1 MNPFMQ
7 QLQNLGP
14 ARLAAMAGV
23 AVGLIAFIIFFA
35 TRFSSS
41 PMELLY
47 GNLSGTDSREI
58 TRQLELSG
66 IKFQVADDGAEI
78 MVPADEVTAIRLQ
91 MAEQALPSGGSIG
104 YELFDN
110 MDALGATNFMQ
121 NVNLVRALE
130 GELSR
135 TIRSIEGVQ
144 SARVHLVMPQREM
157 FTRETQEPTAS
168 VYVKMSAG
176 RLAANQVSA
185 VQHIIAA
192 AVPKL
197 RPSNISIVDERG
209 TLLSRNFSD
218 DDEMVAV
225 QQEEA
230 KIKLENRLS
239 GAIIEM
245 VESSL
250 GPGRVRA
257 EVRAEMDFDRV
268 VTEEEIYDP
277 DGQVPRSTVTVDE
290 NLETL
295 DTDPDNV
302 TVGQN
307 LPDAQFQNEGGP
319 RSSSSEQRTEETVNF
334 EISKRVVNQIRES
347 GIIRRLSVAV
357 LVDGNYVEDENGE
370 RVYQALPAETMEK
383 LESLVRSAI
392 GADAAR
398 GDQIEVIN
406 MPFTSFDDLAGDIE
420 PFDLFGFSKEEVMRM
435 AEGLGVAI
443 VAVLVILLVVR
454 PLVTR
459 AFESMPA
466 EDALLSSD
474 GGLAQITG
482 PGGMPMPIPSEDEDD
497 DLDELIDIDKV
508 EGRVKAS
515 SLRKINDIVDAHP
528 EEAISIFRTWLYQ
541 EP

>member
-7 QLQNLGP
+7 QLKNLGP
-14 ARLAAMAGV
+14 ARLAAMTGV
-23 AVGLIAFIIFFA
+23 SVGLIAFIIFFA

-47 GNLSGTDSREI
+47 GNLTQVDSREI
-58 TRQLELSG
+58 VRQLELSG
-66 IKFQVADDGAEI
+66 VNFQMSQDGADI
-78 MVPADEVTAIRLQ
+78 LVPADEVTRVRLQ
-91 MAEQALPSGGSIG
+91 MAELALPSGGSVG
-104 YELFDN
+104 YELFDE
-110 MDALGATNFMQ
+110 MDSLGATNFMQ

-135 TIRSIEGVQ
+135 TVRSIDGVQ
-144 SARVHLVMPQREM
+144 SARVHLVMAQREM

-168 VYVKMSAG
+168 VYVKMSSG
-176 RLAANQVSA
+176 RLDANQVQA

-197 RPSNISIVDERG
+197 KPNNISIVDERG
-209 TLLSRNFSD
+209 TLLSRTFSD
-218 DDEMVAV
+218 DDDMIAV
-225 QQEEA
+225 QQDEA
-230 KIKLENRLS
+230 RVNLENRLS
-239 GAIIEM
+239 SAIIEM
-245 VESSL
+245 VESSF
-250 GPGRVRA
+250 GPGKVRA

-290 NLETL
+290 NLESL
-295 DTDPDNV
+295 ETDPDNV

-307 LPDAQFQNEGGP
+307 LPDAQFQDQGGP
-319 RSSSSEQRTEETVNF
+319 RSSTSEQRTEETVNF

-357 LVDGNYVEDENGE
+357 LVDGNYVNDEAGE
-370 RVYQALPAETMEK
+370 RAYQALSQDTMDK

-392 GADAAR
+392 GYDTER
-398 GDQIEVIN
+398 GDQVEVIN
-406 MPFTSFDDLAGDIE
+406 MPFTSFDDIAGDLE
-420 PFDLFGFSKEEVMRM
+420 VFDLFGFSKEEVMRM
-435 AEGLGVAI
+435 AEGLGVAV

-454 PLVTR
+454 PLVTK
-459 AFESMPA
+459 AFESMPD
-466 EDALLSSD
+466 EDALLTAE
-474 GGLAQITG
+474 GGMAQITG
-482 PGGMPMPIPSEDEDD
+482 PGGMPMPLPSDEDEE

-515 SLRKINDIVDAHP
+515 SLRKINDIVDKHP
-528 EEAISIFRTWLYQ
+528 EEAIAIFRTWLYQ
-541 EP
+541 EA